1 MSDLTTQTDGQ
12 LLRKFGEKGDQEAF
26 AIVVERHTRMVLSV
40 CRGVLGDDAED
51 AAQATF
57 IALAK
62 KASSLLHELSVGAW
76 LHHVAYCV
84 SVSVYRSNKARAERE
99 RKVAEMTDSIS
110 YDESGR
116 DKVLALVTRELD
128 AMPEKYRHPL
138 ILFHLENASLERAA
152 RLLACPLQ
160 TIGTRLARGR
170 EMLRKRL
177 LRHGVTVSGA
187 AVGILLSTDAGAATI
202 PSGFVS
208 ATTQAAV
215 LFAAGKTAAATGGV
229 SAKVF
234 ALADNALKTMLY
246 AQVKLAAIAVAAVGL
261 LGAFGVGTYK
271 TIATANPAPPLVVR
285 ECKMKIT
292 FSGYNKP
299 EDADEFSGAGDLR
312 LQSRQLLLRSI
323 HVGQRLRP
331 AILRRRADNRTQL

>member
-160 TIGTRLARGR
+160 TIGTRLAG
-170 EMLRKRL
+170 
-177 LRHGVTVSGA
+177 
-187 AVGILLSTDAGAATI
+187 DA
-202 PSGFVS
+202 
-208 ATTQAAV
+208 
-215 LFAAGKTAAATGGV
+215 K
-229 SAKVF
+229 
-234 ALADNALKTMLY
+234 
-246 AQVKLAAIAVAAVGL
+246 
-261 LGAFGVGTYK
+261 
-271 TIATANPAPPLVVR
+271 
-285 ECKMKIT
+285 C
-292 FSGYNKP
+292 
-299 EDADEFSGAGDLR
+299 
-312 LQSRQLLLRSI
+312 
-323 HVGQRLRP
+323 
-331 AILRRRADNRTQL
+331 